1 MSMPRKGG
9 FDAHNDNSKDGDR
22 DCKPHSTKNNI
33 RTKRKVSGTTNKGK
47 NPSKARKFK
56 KVTILLVGFVVIVGI
71 FGGVGYG
78 AYSIFIKN
86 QQRNQEE
93 KLAQNSFPESKE
105 KLIKEKNL
113 IITLVT
119 SDNRI
124 IDSEDLDK
132 YFIQAS
138 APLSGNTCLMDTL
151 TNTYNLQ
158 YTKNNCNEDI
168 AFNVSIEGCT
178 IGERIFS
185 YQGLDDTKEA
195 IKEELKLSVSSI
207 DLRIYEELAWY
218 VSVNQQV
225 AEAKYPKYIDRIKS
239 VKDENFAALLI
250 KKLKTIGT
258 IEPQVE
264 KKSTKEDNDA
274 IPAAIKKDIMM
285 TRPIS
290 MLMAKSLNTEHRHII
305 FDYNHWIVDVY
316 RNDRRDIIRKRLA
329 SCRTFTDL
337 RHIIRKY
344 A

>member
-1 MSMPRKGG
+1 
-9 FDAHNDNSKDGDR
+9 
-22 DCKPHSTKNNI
+22 
-33 RTKRKVSGTTNKGK
+33 
-47 NPSKARKFK
+47 
-56 KVTILLVGFVVIVGI
+56 
-71 FGGVGYG
+71 
-78 AYSIFIKN
+78 
-86 QQRNQEE
+86 
-93 KLAQNSFPESKE
+93 
-105 KLIKEKNL
+105 
-113 IITLVT
+113 
-119 SDNRI
+119 
-124 IDSEDLDK
+124 
-132 YFIQAS
+132 
-138 APLSGNTCLMDTL
+138 MDTL